1 MLLRRREFTSNPQ
14 IYHHRRVY
22 RKAIPTLID
31 VLSSTPLFVER
42 DRFVLLRRHCYLM
55 LVLLVALYSAISEPE
70 WKLSV
75 PWTIIAMYQ
84 PWSSRMRT
92 KFFFERM
99 ASILF
104 IKLVP
109 SNITIFQR
117 NKPNDFSKSLK
128 EVRYIGHEDTR
139 SKDIRSCKMDWK
151 KAHTWGAMLND
162 RYVFIIGSSYGIERK
177 RHFVPKSLE
186 RHHIMRIKL
195 WIVNKH
201 FFTVKPSELG

>member
-42 DRFVLLRRHCYLM
+42 DRFVLLRPHCYLM

-84 PWSSRMRT
+84 PWSSKMRT

-128 EVRYIGHEDTR
+128 EVRYIEHEDTR

-151 KAHTWGAMLND
+151 KAHT
-162 RYVFIIGSSYGIERK
+162 
-177 RHFVPKSLE
+177 
-186 RHHIMRIKL
+186 
-195 WIVNKH
+195 
-201 FFTVKPSELG
+201 

>member
-31 VLSSTPLFVER
+31 VLFSTPLFVER
-42 DRFVLLRRHCYLM
+42 DRFVLLRPHCYLM
-55 LVLLVALYSAISEPE
+55 LDLLVALYSAISEPE
-70 WKLSV
+70 WKLSA
-75 PWTIIAMYQ
+75 PWMIIAMYQ
-84 PWSSRMRT
+84 PWSSKMRT
-92 KFFFERM
+92 KFFLERM

-109 SNITIFQR
+109 SIITIFQR

-128 EVRYIGHEDTR
+128 EVRYIGLEDTR

-151 KAHTWGAMLND
+151 KAHT
-162 RYVFIIGSSYGIERK
+162 
-177 RHFVPKSLE
+177 
-186 RHHIMRIKL
+186 
-195 WIVNKH
+195 
-201 FFTVKPSELG
+201 